1 MKDLGRGNDR
11 ARQTSRRKLYMIY
24 LVDTEYLVHD
34 KAVIDPSENEILD
47 VRYLMEQN
55 LECSSPF
62 STVPIAYTISR
73 NRTVH
78 HLE

>member
-1 MKDLGRGNDR
+1 
-11 ARQTSRRKLYMIY
+11 MIY

-34 KAVIDPSENEILD
+34 KAVINPSENEILD

-55 LECSSPF
+55 LACSSPV